1 MAFLLAP
8 TSRSNSLTTQEL
20 PSMKQPSKPHKP
32 RTSAKRMKSPKN
44 ILIENSTLP
53 DSFSKDQFTSSSILN
68 DESLSLMRTSPLE
81 IGHQSNSFD
90 SGYDQSSSGDLQ
102 SLTSS
107 SIMQIS
113 SSLQPSR
120 FTNSVLRRSNANKK
134 VSFYDEPKAI
144 VVTTATYV

>member
-1 MAFLLAP
+1 
-8 TSRSNSLTTQEL
+8 
-20 PSMKQPSKPHKP
+20 MKQLSKPHKSK
-32 RTSAKRMKSPKN
+32 TSTKRIKSPK
-44 ILIENSTLP
+44 IVPIENSPLP

-81 IGHQSNSFD
+81 IRHQSNSFD
-90 SGYDQSSSGDLQ
+90 SGYDQSSSGDMQ

-107 SIMQIS
+107 SIMQIP
-113 SSLQPSR
+113 SSLQSTR
-120 FTNSVLRRSNANKK
+120 LTNSVLRRSNSNKK